1 MFRVEYQSP
10 LSGTYL
16 RDVVCCLTKFVVVIL
31 ADDLLLSFKGIQ
43 FTVIFDGKVLLN
55 ETLSGK
61 TGTRLSSE
69 GADPGGGGTPLYEV
83 YKYVPPKGYG
93 F

>member
-31 ADDLLLSFKGIQ
+31 ADDLLLSFKGIR

-69 GADPGGGGTPLYEV
+69 GADPGGGYSPI
-83 YKYVPPKGYG
+83 
-93 F
+93 